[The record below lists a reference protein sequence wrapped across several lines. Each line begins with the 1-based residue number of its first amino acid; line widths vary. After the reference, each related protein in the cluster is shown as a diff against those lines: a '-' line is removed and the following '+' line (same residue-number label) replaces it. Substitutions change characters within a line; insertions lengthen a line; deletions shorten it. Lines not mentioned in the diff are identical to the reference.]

1 MPVGKTR
8 DAGWQIGVYTT
19 VGHPA
24 AEVWRALVSPE
35 GLEAWLGAGVRFTGS
50 KKEPYR
56 TDDGVAGEL
65 RSFRPND
72 RIRLTWRPPG
82 REGDTT
88 VQIALEDKG
97 GRTGVRFHQ
106 ERLADAEEREAQR
119 RHWKRAAAD
128 FTALL
133 DGQHPPPGAASVRG

>member
-1 MPVGKTR
+1 MPVGKTK
-8 DAGWQIGVYTT
+8 DAGWQIGVYAT
-19 VGHPA
+19 VGHPV
-24 AEVWRALVSPE
+24 AEVWRALVSPAGVE
-35 GLEAWLGAGVRFTGS
+35 VWLGAGVRFAGS

-82 REGDTT
+82 REGGTT

-97 GRTGVRFHQ
+97 SRTGVRFHQ

-119 RHWKRAAAD
+119 RHWKRVAAD

-133 DGQHPPPGAASVRG
+133 DGQHRPPG